1 MKRTE
6 VVTDDGEFAYPSLNH
21 TRDNELEVW
30 VRTESGQIKK
40 GRCTIDLYKMNEFS
54 LKDKR
59 RYQDLE
65 MSPYDE

>member
-6 VVTDDGEFAYPSLNH
+6 VVTDDGEFAYPSLDFA
-21 TRDNELEVW
+21 RDKDLEVW

-40 GRCTIDLYKMNEFS
+40 ARCTIDLYKMNDFS

-65 MSPYDE
+65 MSPYDD